1 MSDTALFAQAC
12 RGDEKA
18 ARRLVQQLSPQAY
31 AVAWRMLGDAAQ
43 AQDMVQEGFIKL
55 FSTQQYAGASRLST
69 YFYTVVTRLCLER
82 LRAQRATP
90 LDWVDGEEESANNAP
105 DDSGNPLA
113 HLQNAEAA
121 SMAQKAI
128 MTLPPRQRAALTLWA
143 YQDASA
149 AHIAHT
155 LEIDVNAAHQL
166 LHRAKTQ
173 MRAKLKEWGYAAR

>member
-1 MSDTALFAQAC
+1 MSDAALFAQAC

-31 AVAWRMLGDAAQ
+31 AVAWRMLGDAAE
-43 AQDMVQEGFIKL
+43 AQDVVQEGFIKL
-55 FSTQQYAGASRLST
+55 FGTQQYAGASRLST
-69 YFYTVVTRLCLER
+69 YFYTVVTRLCLTR
-82 LRAQRATP
+82 LRAQRATA
-90 LDWVDGEEESANNAP
+90 LDWGDGEEGVDNAA
-105 DDSGNPLA
+105 DDSRDPLA
-113 HLQNAEAA
+113 HLQSAEDA

-128 MTLPPRQRAALTLWA
+128 MALPPRQRAALTLWA